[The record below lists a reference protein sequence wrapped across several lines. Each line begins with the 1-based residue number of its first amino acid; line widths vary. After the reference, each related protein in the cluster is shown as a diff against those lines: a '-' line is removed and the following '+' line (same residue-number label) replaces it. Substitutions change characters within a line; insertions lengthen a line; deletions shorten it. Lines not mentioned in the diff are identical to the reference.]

1 MHRYARILCPKEQS
15 TPRAERTDPPVTRS
29 SAPRGAG
36 SSRRCRG
43 ARTAATLRFR
53 QVLVQM
59 KGFTKLEDSG
69 RARGPIQELISIW
82 GLSTVVGQ
90 RNTQG
95 GQDTA
100 GSLYTM
106 DHTVSTQEQEVLP
119 SHKLRSKR
127 KVTSS
132 YRLFRGK
139 RPILQVLSAGETCDC

>member
-1 MHRYARILCPKEQS
+1 MWVKSLSKQR
-15 TPRAERTDPPVTRS
+15 RS
-29 SAPRGAG
+29 YY
-36 SSRRCRG
+36 CL
-43 ARTAATLRFR
+43 TQFWCKL
-53 QVLVQM
+53 

-132 YRLFRGK
+132 YRLFREK